1 MSREKKKT
9 KIKREKKLVKKG
21 RVKIE
26 DEEGEKRKKDRIS
39 EDIKVK
45 YDEGKNYAEEE
56 EERGC

>member
-45 YDEGKNYAEEE
+45 YAEGKNYAEEE